1 MLISDRFIVIGYVSA
16 VCVGVLA
23 AGPGYALD
31 AKSKSQAN
39 AAAPLAIFKDP
50 SSALQRGIETYQKGD
65 VANSIPALKYAA
77 DGGKHLARWKLGRM
91 YARGEGV
98 KKNHVAAYN
107 YFARIIR
114 DYKEDQLD
122 PRERSVVASA
132 FVSVGGYSLTGI
144 PKSRVSKNI
153 KRAMRLFHY
162 AATVFGD
169 ANAQYNLARMYLDDR
184 GIKRNPRQAVPWLR
198 YAAEKGH
205 VHSLALLGN
214 ILFKGERG
222 VARQKALGLMYLTL
236 AREVAS
242 VRKEFPWIIELHGK
256 AIVAA
261 NEFDKEMA
269 HLELKRYL
277 RRRAHERR

>member
-1 MLISDRFIVIGYVSA
+1 MLISDRFVIVGFVSA
-16 VCVGVLA
+16 VCVGALTM
-23 AGPGYALD
+23 GPAYALD
-31 AKSKSQAN
+31 AKSKSSSRS
-39 AAAPLAIFKDP
+39 AAPLAIFKDP
-50 SSALQRGIETYQKGD
+50 SSALRRGIENYSKGD

-77 DGGKHLARWKLGRM
+77 DGGKHLASWKLGRM

-98 KKNHVAAYN
+98 KKDHQAAYN

-132 FVSVGGYSLTGI
+132 FVSVGAYSLTGI
-144 PKSRVSKNI
+144 PKSRIRKNI

-162 AATVFGD
+162 AATVFGN
-169 ANAQYNLARMYLDDR
+169 ANAQYNLARMYLDGR
-184 GIKRNPRQAVPWLR
+184 GVERNPRQAVPWLR

-214 ILFKGERG
+214 ILFNGERG

-236 AREVAS
+236 AREAAT
-242 VRKEFPWIIELHGK
+242 VRKKYPWIIESHGK

-261 NEFDKEMA
+261 NDFDKEMA
-269 HLELKRYL
+269 RIELKRYL
-277 RRRAHERR
+277 RRRAQERR